1 MRIIDA
7 DTVVTIMVFD
17 EMYEEYNLRTMTI
30 AEALDLWTEEGCPSS
45 VDAVIHEEYYDA
57 LANKITDME
66 ERGFVQVVRCKDCR
80 WQQDDYMGTWCS
92 RLSGV
97 RFTNADDYCS
107 HGERRSN
114 KGEEINGF
122 KSVGQAW
129 NTSQGRWE
137 P

>member
-1 MRIIDA
+1 MRTIDA
-7 DTVVTIMVFD
+7 DTVVTIQVFD

-45 VDAVIHEEYYDA
+45 VNIV
-57 LANKITDME
+57 K
-66 ERGFVQVVRCKDCR
+66 CKDCR
-80 WQQDDYMGTWCS
+80 WCQNDYMGTWCG

-97 RFTNADDYCS
+97 RFTNADDFCS

-114 KGEEINGF
+114 RGEEINGF

-129 NTSQGRWE
+129 NTSQGRRYE
-137 P
+137 